1 MRKGQ
6 NGNFEN
12 KIAKKGNIK
21 VTYNMVIE
29 C

>member
-21 VTYNMVIE
+21 VMYNMVIV